1 MAMLLAM
8 FQKMRLIREKNQL
21 VLEQTQYSSKLS
33 RIEKNIERKQKYYTS
48 LFAQIDSQA
57 KMMQSQ
63 ATTMFQGWFGL
74 GANSVNPY
82 NYSGMNGFVANG
94 IMSLLG
100 NGGQGVFIGNKDGD
114 DPRADFLEDG
124 VTPEELIEF
133 YSNNIGGLAQY
144 KDGDVIRYGSA
155 DGFNISE
162 HNYKVFMAAKSMA
175 TQQQQMAQYQSQQMS
190 QQYANNVSIWVDAQK
205 AQLEAEQDA
214 VLEPLNYEQTML
226 ELEKEQKDMRLKR
239 VEAELER
246 YKELCSKEAENA
258 APSFGLG

>member
-63 ATTMFQGWFGL
+63 ATVMFQGMFNL
-74 GANSVNPY
+74 GGNSVNPY
-82 NYSGMNGFVANG
+82 NYSGLNAFVTNGMAQILTQG
-94 IMSLLG
+94 IVME
-100 NGGQGVFIGNKDGD
+100 KDGD
-114 DPRADFLEDG
+114 P
-124 VTPEELIEF
+124 VTMDQDTLAAMLEF
-133 YSNNIGGLAQY
+133 YSTNCGIPAFKDSDGKVLYGNEEQSWSEQEY
-144 KDGDVIRYGSA
+144 KL
-155 DGFNISE
+155 
-162 HNYKVFMAAKSMA
+162 FMTAKNMA
-175 TQQQQMAQYQSQQMS
+175 TQQQQQEQYKCQQMS
-190 QQYANNVSIWVDAQK
+190 QQYTNNVSIWVEAQK

-214 VLEPLNYEQTML
+214 VLEPLNYEQTMI